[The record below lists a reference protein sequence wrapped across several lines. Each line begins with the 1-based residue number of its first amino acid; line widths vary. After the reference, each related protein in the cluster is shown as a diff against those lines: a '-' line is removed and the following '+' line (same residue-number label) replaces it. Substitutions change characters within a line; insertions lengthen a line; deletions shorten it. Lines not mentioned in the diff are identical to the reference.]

1 MTITEAAVA
10 LRARRISATELT
22 SMALDRITKLDPKLN
37 AFITVMEENAR
48 DQARQTDE
56 ELAQGLDRSPLH
68 GIPVAVKDVF
78 STQGVRTTCGSK
90 VFADYIPRRDAAV
103 VEKLKAA
110 GAILIGK
117 TNMHEL
123 AYGITSTNPHFGAV
137 RNPWDLERI
146 PGGSSG
152 GSGSAV
158 AADMVFMAMGSDTG
172 GSIRIPASFCGTV
185 GLKPTFGRVS
195 RYGVMPLDFSL
206 DHMGPLTRSVRDAA
220 LTLNVLAGFDLRD
233 DTSSRQPVDDYL
245 PAEKVLIRGLRI
257 GVPENFYFHRVD
269 PATAQAVRQTAQTA
283 EALGGHIIPVRVP
296 DIPAINTIGRII
308 LLSEAS
314 ALMERHLAH
323 RENFGADVLAL
334 LDQGRLLSATD
345 YVNAQRLRRLAQQ
358 EFQALWRHVDC
369 LLTPTTPTAAPKIG
383 QTTVDTGEGA
393 EDVRI
398 ASTRLVR
405 AINVLGLPAL
415 SIPCGFNEGGLPLGL
430 QIIGPAFQE
439 TVILRV
445 GAAIE
450 DATDSGR
457 RRPGNL

>member
-1 MTITEAAVA
+1 M
-10 LRARRISATELT
+10 
-22 SMALDRITKLDPKLN
+22 
-37 AFITVMEENAR
+37 
-48 DQARQTDE
+48 
-56 ELAQGLDRSPLH
+56 
-68 GIPVAVKDVF
+68 
-78 STQGVRTTCGSK
+78 
-90 VFADYIPRRDAAV
+90 
-103 VEKLKAA
+103 
-110 GAILIGK
+110 
-117 TNMHEL
+117 
-123 AYGITSTNPHFGAV
+123 
-137 RNPWDLERI
+137 
-146 PGGSSG
+146 
-152 GSGSAV
+152 
-158 AADMVFMAMGSDTG
+158 
-172 GSIRIPASFCGTV
+172 
-185 GLKPTFGRVS
+185 
-195 RYGVMPLDFSL
+195 
-206 DHMGPLTRSVRDAA
+206 
-220 LTLNVLAGFDLRD
+220 
-233 DTSSRQPVDDYL
+233 
-245 PAEKVLIRGLRI
+245 IRGLRI

-393 EDVRI
+393 EDV
-398 ASTRLVR
+398 LR

>member
-37 AFITVMEENAR
+37 AFITVMQENAR
-48 DQARQTDE
+48 AQARQADE

-90 VFADYIPRRDAAV
+90 VFADFVPKGDAAV

-110 GAILIGK
+110 GAVLIGK

-158 AADMVFMAMGSDTG
+158 AADLVFMAMGSDTG

-185 GLKPTFGRVS
+185 GLKPTSGRVS

-206 DHMGPLTRSVRDAA
+206 DHMGPLTRTVRDTA
-220 LTLNVLAGFDLRD
+220 LVMNAIAGFDARD

-245 PAEKVLIRGLRI
+245 PPNHASLRGTRI
-257 GVPENFYFHRVD
+257 GVPENFFNKRIE
-269 PATAQAVRQTAQTA
+269 AAVA
-283 EALGGHIIPVRVP
+283 EAVKASLERAESQGARLVPITVP
-296 DIPAINTIGRII
+296 DPEAINTIGRVI

-314 ALMERHLAH
+314 ALLERYAN
-323 RENFGADVLAL
+323 RRADIGADVLAL
-334 LDQGRLLSATD
+334 LDQGRFIPAVD
-345 YVNAQRLRRLAQQ
+345 Y
-358 EFQALWRHVDC
+358 
-369 LLTPTTPTAAPKIG
+369 
-383 QTTVDTGEGA
+383 
-393 EDVRI
+393 
-398 ASTRLVR
+398 
-405 AINVLGLPAL
+405 IN
-415 SIPCGFNEGGLPLGL
+415 
-430 QIIGPAFQE
+430 
-439 TVILRV
+439 
-445 GAAIE
+445 
-450 DATDSGR
+450 
-457 RRPGNL
+457 